1 MSGFSDLTNP
11 MPFLLRIVTYRS
23 GVQRNPAMK
32 KAYAKTGR
40 VCRVTFAV
48 QPEGHVQ
55 NVAVCGEFNGWDPAA
70 HHMKRQKDGR
80 FTVTL
85 SLPVGKAYRFRYLVD
100 GACWANDPTADA
112 SVPNPFGS
120 EDSVIQV

>member
-1 MSGFSDLTNP
+1 
-11 MPFLLRIVTYRS
+11 
-23 GVQRNPAMK
+23 MK
-32 KAYAKTGR
+32 KVYAKPGR
-40 VCRVTFAV
+40 VCRVTFAM
-48 QPEGHVQ
+48 QPEEPVQ
-55 NVAVCGEFNGWDPAA
+55 SIAVCGEFNGWNPMA

-85 SLPVGKAYRFRYLVD
+85 SLPVGQSYRFRYLLD
-100 GACWANDPTADA
+100 GACWANDPAADT

>member
-1 MSGFSDLTNP
+1 
-11 MPFLLRIVTYRS
+11 
-23 GVQRNPAMK
+23 MK
-32 KAYAKTGR
+32 KAYVKTGS

-55 NVAVCGEFNGWDPAA
+55 SIAVCGEFNGWNPAE

-85 SLPVGKAYRFRYLVD
+85 SLPVGQSYRFRYLVD
-100 GACWANDPTADA
+100 GVCWANDPTADA
-112 SVPNPFGS
+112 SIPNPFGS